1 MVIVAGASSFLGKHI
16 TQALLDKNY
25 CVIGSVRS
33 EEQGEKLLNEFNN
46 AKFSYEIV
54 RDTEVK
60 HAFDYVLD
68 RHQNVDKFIDA
79 VGTIPLGVNY
89 ERQLIR
95 RSAKGVIHIL
105 QSIRH
110 HAPNVFFHQEC
121 SRERR
126 TELQF
131 VSQDPN
137 FVVDESSWNPDN
149 VIAGKE
155 SPQAAYFYSKAVSE
169 KEAWSFV
176 DKQRTHF
183 KRVTV
188 LPAYTFGPQ
197 CFDVDVSDNLGDST
211 EILHSI
217 FDLKK
222 NYTIP
227 QIKGLFVD
235 ARDVALAHVL
245 ALEKEEAIGK
255 RLLLASE
262 EFTGEAI
269 VGILNQHYPALQF
282 PEATVEK
289 IGLKFDNKNTVENLR
304 MESLIPLETS
314 IKDGFDQYLKVKGII
329 CYFFHMQK
337 TLKIHEYYM
346 ENNHDIRWHRL
357 YSFHFRVV
365 L

>member
-110 HAPNVFFHQEC
+110 HAPNVKKVVLTSSLAACLNVKQ
-121 SRERR
+121 SA
-126 TELQF
+126 
-131 VSQDPN
+131 DPN

-155 SPQAAYFYSKAVSE
+155 SP
-169 KEAWSFV
+169 
-176 DKQRTHF
+176 
-183 KRVTV
+183 
-188 LPAYTFGPQ
+188 
-197 CFDVDVSDNLGDST
+197 
-211 EILHSI
+211 
-217 FDLKK
+217 
-222 NYTIP
+222 
-227 QIKGLFVD
+227 
-235 ARDVALAHVL
+235 
-245 ALEKEEAIGK
+245 
-255 RLLLASE
+255 
-262 EFTGEAI
+262 
-269 VGILNQHYPALQF
+269 
-282 PEATVEK
+282 
-289 IGLKFDNKNTVENLR
+289 
-304 MESLIPLETS
+304 
-314 IKDGFDQYLKVKGII
+314 
-329 CYFFHMQK
+329 
-337 TLKIHEYYM
+337 
-346 ENNHDIRWHRL
+346 
-357 YSFHFRVV
+357 
-365 L
+365 